1 MKVITPTLTC
11 FPKKSACSNTLA
23 KCSLCALGEHPETA
37 ADTVLLNRTGNTEK
51 CGGHRAR
58 TVSDAAKNNFHA
70 AGLIRSSHIAGCNSF
85 PLHHTSCH
93 EVYGEMGWSQ
103 VPPGSSWL
111 PLQPCFRISL
121 RKTISAAITQILPTA
136 PCISLSVSLTHTRSY
151 FLFSCW
157 QETPYLEGYALLWY
171 ICFWSTEWLLD
182 SGILN
187 FQGERI
193 LLSQQTLKSVSW
205 TC

>member
-1 MKVITPTLTC
+1 MKAITPTLTC

-37 ADTVLLNRTGNTEK
+37 ADTVLRNRTGNAEK
-51 CGGHRAR
+51 CEGDRAR
-58 TVSDAAKNNFHA
+58 TVSDVAKNNFHA
-70 AGLIRSSHIAGCNSF
+70 AGLPRSSHITGYTSF
-85 PLHHTSCH
+85 QLLHTSCH
-93 EVYGEMGWSQ
+93 EDLSQMGWSQ
-103 VPPGSSWL
+103 VLPRSSRL

-121 RKTISAAITQILPTA
+121 RKIISAAVTQLLPTA
-136 PCISLSVSLTHTRSY
+136 PCISLSVSLTHASSY

-157 QETPYLEGYALLWY
+157 QETPYLKGYALLWY

-187 FQGERI
+187 FREGRM